1 MARNPRTTIALA
13 LPALLAAPAAAQH
26 VDVGLRVEGGAI
38 RTLEYD
44 VAGYGAAR
52 RVFASDLGEA
62 GVPWMTDEPGY
73 DCAPATFLPGTRIGV
88 RFAGSLLAWNG
99 TAFEE
104 TSAEGAPVGE
114 RLRLSYL
121 TLSATSGAGPA
132 PGIDLAVQS
141 NGAWHRHLVMEVL
154 AAPGSDEPDAGVYAA
169 RLQLYSTDPLVA
181 ASQEY
186 WIVLNGGMD
195 EAWHDAA
202 IKAATALLGPP
213 ACTGDLNAD
222 ATVDGT
228 DLAMLLGSW
237 GTCAGCAAD
246 LDATGTVD
254 GADLTQL
261 LGNWGPC
268 P

>member
-1 MARNPRTTIALA
+1 MAPHAFTALA
-13 LPALLAAPAAAQH
+13 ISALLAAPAFAQH
-26 VDVGLRVEGGAI
+26 VDIGLRVEGGAI

-73 DCAPATFLPGTRIGV
+73 DCAPATFVPGTRVGV

-104 TSAEGAPVGE
+104 TSAKGAWAGE

-154 AAPGSDEPDAGVYAA
+154 AAPGAAEPDAGIYAA

-181 ASQEY
+181 ASAEY
-186 WIVLNGGMD
+186 WIVLNGGLG
-195 EAWHDAA
+195 EAEHDAA
-202 IKAATALLGPP
+202 IEAATALLDPP

-222 ATVDGT
+222 DTVDGI
-228 DLAMLLGSW
+228 DLSLLLGSW
-237 GTCAGCAAD
+237 GACEGCAAD

-261 LGNWGPC
+261 LGNWGAC

>member
-1 MARNPRTTIALA
+1 MARHAFPALA
-13 LPALLAAPAAAQH
+13 ISALLAAPAAAQH

-38 RTLEYD
+38 ATLEYD

-73 DCAPATFLPGTRIGV
+73 DCAPATFLPGTRVGV

-99 TAFEE
+99 AGFEE
-104 TSAEGAPVGE
+104 TSADGAAAGE

-121 TLSATSGAGPA
+121 TLSATSGDGPA

-141 NGAWHRHLVMEVL
+141 DGGWHRHLVMEVL
-154 AAPGSDEPDAGVYAA
+154 AAPGAAEPDAGIYAA
-169 RLQLYSTDPLVA
+169 RLQLYSTDPAVG
-181 ASQEY
+181 ASREY
-186 WIVLNGGMD
+186 WIVLNGGLG
-195 EAWHDAA
+195 EEEHDAA
-202 IKAATALLGPP
+202 IEAATALLDPP

-222 ATVDGT
+222 ATVDGA
-228 DLAMLLGSW
+228 DLTVLLGSW
-237 GTCAGCAAD
+237 GACAGCAAD
-246 LDATGTVD
+246 LDANGEVN
-254 GADLTQL
+254 GADLSLL